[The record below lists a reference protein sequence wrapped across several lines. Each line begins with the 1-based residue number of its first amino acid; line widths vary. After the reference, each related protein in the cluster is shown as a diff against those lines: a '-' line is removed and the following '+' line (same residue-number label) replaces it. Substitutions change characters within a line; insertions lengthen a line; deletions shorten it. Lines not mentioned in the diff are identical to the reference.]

1 MKKAITIVL
10 VLLLAALIAGAG
22 WMYKDLRDQVQ
33 SQQLATQG
41 DRDTKPRETEPEDTV
56 PQDTEPQ
63 KQLAPDFTVVDP
75 EGNAYQLSQFRGK
88 PVVLNFWASWCGP
101 CKSEMP
107 VFEAKAAELE
117 GKVQFMMVNL
127 TDGATETP
135 DTANAFIQEMGYTF
149 PVFYDAYQ
157 NAMSVYG
164 VNAVP
169 VTYFIDAEGYLTAY
183 ASGAIDE
190 TTLQK
195 GIDMIYE

>member
-1 MKKAITIVL
+1 MKKAITIIL

-33 SQQLATQG
+33 AQQLATQG
-41 DRDTKPRETEPEDTV
+41 HRDTKPRETEPEDTA
-56 PQDTEPQ
+56 PENTEPA

-75 EGNAYQLSQFRGK
+75 EGNVCQLSQFRGT

-107 VFEAKAAELE
+107 TFEAKAAELQ

-127 TDGATETP
+127 TDGETETP
-135 DTANAFIQEMGYTF
+135 ETAHAFIQEMGYTF
-149 PVFYDAYQ
+149 PVFYDTYQ
-157 NAMSVYG
+157 NAMTAYG

-169 VTYFIDAEGYLTAY
+169 VTYFIDAEGYLVAY
-183 ASGAIDE
+183 GSGAIDE
-190 TTLQK
+190 TTLQR
-195 GIDMIYE
+195 GIDMICE